1 MIVNRMPNIFY
12 KPYDENNNIPFPFA
26 DDFEFLSGEDWLL
39 LDGENLEL
47 LE

>member
-1 MIVNRMPNIFY
+1 MIVNRMPNVFY
-12 KPYDENNNIPFPFA
+12 RPRDENDNTPFPFI
-26 DDFEFLSGEDWLL
+26 DDFLFLDGDDWLL